1 LIVFVIAMFIL
12 VQPLDPWLGRT
23 PRDERRWQRI
33 GRLALIWGVI
43 LLVSRFILL
52 PLCWWCMAQIVKW
65 PSVPLLIGGVGGLAV
80 MIWRRVDSA
89 DTVECRELVHQ
100 RALLIVWMFL
110 LFPVLLGLKHFPGA
124 LADSQRASAYT
135 QYLET
140 RDTPRVTDWPAYY
153 PVFQRWNRPTVDMP
167 WKVAREIKRVI
178 PPERVVAYDPRH
190 SMTIPLLLNNYIVN
204 PGNVFSTDMQY
215 FRDYVRKGADNTEV
229 HPVFNQSPALNEKE
243 REFLK
248 QYKVEYVIANPPY
261 HDLVA
266 HKMGQV
272 PGAELLY
279 DRDGFAVYRLPLAE
293 VTP

>member
-1 LIVFVIAMFIL
+1 
-12 VQPLDPWLGRT
+12 
-23 PRDERRWQRI
+23 
-33 GRLALIWGVI
+33 
-43 LLVSRFILL
+43 
-52 PLCWWCMAQIVKW
+52 
-65 PSVPLLIGGVGGLAV
+65 LLIGSIGGLAV

-140 RDTPRVTDWPAYY
+140 RDTPRVTDWSAYY
-153 PVFQRWNRPTVDMP
+153 PVFQQWNRPTVDMP
-167 WKVAREIKRVI
+167 WKVAREIERVI

-190 SMTIPLLLNNYIVN
+190 SMTIPLLLNDYIVN

-215 FRDYVRKGADNTEV
+215 FRDYVRKGADNAEM
-229 HPVFNQSPALNEKE
+229 HPVFNQSPVLDEKE
-243 REFLK
+243 REFLR
-248 QYKVEYVIANPPY
+248 QYKVEYVLTNPAY

-279 DRDGFAVYRLPLAE
+279 DRDGFAVYRLPLARSRRDRDRLSRARTWQGFN
-293 VTP
+293 VIRKFVLLPP